1 MAFDMTHNNLNELA
15 QKWLLRSP
23 SANGSHCKIAF
34 TEVGPLFYGEIA
46 DAWGCNYDYD
56 FFVVVESKV
65 SRSDFLADKKK
76 PHRNGEVLGMG
87 TFRYF
92 ICPEGMISPDE
103 LPEKWGLL
111 WVNARGHIKIKA
123 GHLMG
128 KTNYFHGDSSVAD
141 WGHEVNHS
149 AERKMMAHL
158 LNRVGDAEKTKEK
171 IRELYRELNAAQAEV
186 QKLRKEK
193 KEKLWSNWSEQVV
206 EGLNSIQPT
215 N

>member
-1 MAFDMTHNNLNELA
+1 MAFNITHSNLNLLA

-23 SANGSHCKIAF
+23 SANGAHCKIAF
-34 TEVGPLFYGEIA
+34 TEVGALFGGEIA

-56 FFVVVESKV
+56 FSVVVESKV

-111 WVNARGHIKIKA
+111 WVNSRGHIKIKA
-123 GHLMG
+123 GHLLG
-128 KTNYFHGDSSVAD
+128 KSCYSHNGSAD
-141 WGHEVNHS
+141 WEHDVNHT

-158 LNRVGDAEKTKEK
+158 LNRVGDAEKAKEK
-171 IRELYRELNAAQAEV
+171 MRELYRELNAAQAEA
-186 QKLRKEK
+186 QKLRNEK

-206 EGLNSIQPT
+206 EGLDSLKVAEQ
-215 N
+215 